1 MDDLDTIINDL
12 VPHRTSVRRFLSGLL
27 LGLVGGASAAALLLP
42 RSGPELRMLL
52 RERGMVLRGLI
63 RQALTSEHPM

>member
-12 VPHRTSVRRFLSGLL
+12 VPRRTSSRRFLSGLL
-27 LGLVGGASAAALLLP
+27 LGLVGGAGAAALFLP
-42 RSGPELRMLL
+42 RSGPELRRLL

-63 RQALTSEHPM
+63 RQVLTGEHHL